1 MKRRIAQIIIA
12 LLTVLLAY
20 ETFFM
25 MTRTFRKGVVDVST
39 VSLNGPADVWIGDS
53 HYENISLDELKFD
66 PVPAGTVMRYT
77 LTMPEDE
84 LDSPMF
90 TIYITHCITN
100 VYLDQDLIYSYGSEN
115 KYMIGYG
122 HVSFPLDNGYAG
134 KELCV
139 EYIATEKGETA
150 SLEPPVITENS
161 AVFYRNQLC
170 RLRLQYFIDFTLIML
185 GLSIAAVSLV
195 FMLRDEEMVR
205 LVYLAVSIFSMG
217 LWVMC
222 NYDLIGIFTNNLALK
237 GYLEY
242 LSFYIA
248 PFFFTLYFA
257 DDFYIREKTF
267 RRYIFL
273 GILIAQGIFAV
284 DCVVLHFTNIRHL
297 PRSLPINH
305 ILLVLSLGFILYMS
319 IRALIRKKH
328 MHKHFLIGFF
338 LLVVF
343 CLRDMIYFFLYYYVG
358 HNHGNRY
365 ESRMLSGVFI
375 FAISMFLDFFSVQT
389 RRKTAEARNEL
400 LDKMAYTD
408 TMTGLFNRRKSDEE
422 FASLKASHKTT
433 SYGMISFDLN
443 DLKKANDNYGHE
455 AGDQLLTDFSNLL
468 SEVFTDDCITCRMG
482 GDEFL
487 VIIPDEAKADAAS
500 LLDTLQKKCD
510 RINETRT
517 PLALSYAHG
526 YCSSN
531 DPEITAKN
539 DRDDYDPV
547 TEVFKCSDKR
557 MYDRKIEMKAQRI

>member
-1 MKRRIAQIIIA
+1 MKRKVAMIIIT

-20 ETFFM
+20 ATFFM
-25 MTRTFRKGVVDVST
+25 MTRTFKKGVVDVAS
-39 VSLNGPADVWIGDS
+39 VSLNGSADVWIGDS

-66 PVPAGTVMRYT
+66 PVPAGTVMSYT

-84 LDSPMF
+84 LDNPMF
-90 TIYITHCITN
+90 TIYITHCITS
-100 VYLDQDLIYSYGSEN
+100 VYLDQELIYSYGSQDQI
-115 KYMIGYG
+115 MIGYG
-122 HVSFPLDNGYAG
+122 HVSFPLNNGYAG
-134 KELCV
+134 KELHV
-139 EYIATEKGETA
+139 EYIAAEKGETA
-150 SLEPPVITENS
+150 ALEPPVITENS
-161 AVFYRNQLC
+161 AFFYRNQLC
-170 RLRLQYFIDFTLIML
+170 RLRLQYFIDFTMIML

-195 FMLRDEEMVR
+195 FMLRDEDMAR
-205 LVYLAVSIFSMG
+205 LVFLAVSIFSMG

-257 DDFYIREKTF
+257 DDFFTHEKTF

-273 GILIAQGIFAV
+273 AILIAQGVFAV

-305 ILLVLSLGFILYMS
+305 VLLILSLGFILYMS

-389 RRKTAEARNEL
+389 RRKTAEARNEI

-422 FASLKASHKTT
+422 FADLRATHKT
-433 SYGMISFDLN
+433 SPYGMISFDLN

-455 AGDQLLTDFSNLL
+455 AGDQLLTDFSSLL
-468 SEVFTDDCITCRMG
+468 SEVFSNDGIVCRMG

-487 VIIPDEAKADAAS
+487 AIIPDEDKTDVSS
-500 LLDTLQKKCD
+500 LLDTLKKKCD
-510 RINETRT
+510 EINLTRK
-517 PLALSYAHG
+517 PIALSYAYG
-526 YCSSN
+526 YCNSS
-531 DPEITAKN
+531 DPEINNN
-539 DRDDYDPV
+539 DRDISDPV

-557 MYDRKIEMKAQRI
+557 MYDCKIKMKAQRV